1 MVIEVFSD
9 LVCPWCYIGK
19 RRLDLALA
27 RVERPVEVRWRA
39 FQLDPDYP
47 TDVRW
52 TLPEAHLNRYGLSRA
67 ENDRR
72 LAMVTAAAA
81 EVGLRYDLNR
91 AVMANTRDAHRL
103 VHHGRAHGKDAQ
115 VAELLMRAYATEGRW
130 IGDPTTLNE
139 IAAEAGLPPMPP
151 GAYEAEVEADLARA
165 RRLGVRGVP
174 SVVVNGAYPLVAPD
188 VEQLVRA
195 LGSDTPDPERRRVP

>member
-9 LVCPWCYIGK
+9 LVCPWCYLGK

-52 TLPEAHLNRYGLSRA
+52 TLPEAHLRRYGLSQA

-72 LAMVTAAAA
+72 LAMVSAVAA
-81 EVGLRYDLNR
+81 EVGLHYDLNR

-115 VAELLMRAYATEGRW
+115 VAELLMRAYAIEGRW
-130 IGDPTTLNE
+130 IGDPATLNE
-139 IAAEAGLPPMPP
+139 IAAAAELPPLSP
-151 GAYEAEVEADLARA
+151 GAYQAEVEADLERA
-165 RRLGVRGVP
+165 RQLGVRGVP
-174 SVVVNGAYPLVAPD
+174 TVVVDGTYPLVAPG
-188 VEQLVRA
+188 VEQLVAA
-195 LGSDTPDPERRRVP
+195 LRSAAPEVDRRRVP